1 LLWKLAELIG
11 RIPNEFWARPPEVA
25 PDLVI
30 RGICHDSRSV
40 RPGDLFVALSGQR
53 TDGVRYLGDAQAA
66 GAAAFLVEERGELS
80 VTSSPV
86 LRAHSARQVMGLLAA
101 VLHGEP
107 SRSMRLVGV
116 TGTDGKTSTTWLVR
130 HILAASGRRAVAA
143 GTLGIKGDREDCM
156 PWSGGAARGDEV
168 HRHWQPTT
176 PESPVF
182 QETLARL
189 HATGVQDVVAEISS
203 HALAQ
208 ERIFGTQFAA
218 VALTH
223 VAADHLDFHGTRDD
237 YLAAKARLFDPASR
251 GGPLETQPVQEI
263 LNLDD
268 DLGRALAAE
277 RPGRCLTVGRDRA
290 SQVRLDA
297 ARTEP
302 GGLEL
307 ELCFAGE
314 PATLRAPLSGA
325 FHTENL
331 LVASAIAF
339 ALGLAPEAI
348 VRAAATVQTIPGR
361 FESIREGQS
370 FAVIVDYA
378 HTPDGLRNL
387 LQAARSV
394 ASGKLILVFGCG
406 GDRDASKR
414 EPMGRAAAELADHVI
429 VTDDNPRSEDS
440 AAIGAQI
447 AEGLRAGT
455 ATWEQI
461 LDRRSAFAR
470 AISLARA
477 DDMIVAAGRGSEPTQ
492 VFRDRT
498 VVFDDRDVLR
508 GLLREQRMTS
518 VATREGGDG
527 GITNCRVPGSKE
539 PATRDSRRAPAGK
552 PHSGHDEESVR

>member
-1 LLWKLAELIG
+1 MLWKLAELIG

-30 RGICHDSRSV
+30 RGICHDSRGV
-40 RPGDLFVALSGQR
+40 RPGDLFVALPGQR
-53 TDGVRYLGDAQAA
+53 TDGARYLGDAQAA
-66 GAAAFLVEERGELS
+66 GAAAFLVEERGDLS

-130 HILAASGRRAVAA
+130 HILAAAGRRAVAV
-143 GTLGIKGDREDCM
+143 GTLGIKGDREDLM
-156 PWSGGAARGDEV
+156 PWSGGTARGDEA

-189 HATGVQDVVAEISS
+189 HAAGVQDVVAEISS

-314 PATLRAPLSGA
+314 PATVRAPLSGA

-339 ALGLAPEAI
+339 ALGLAPETIA
-348 VRAAATVQTIPGR
+348 RAAATIQTIPGR

-387 LQAARSV
+387 LSAARSV

-406 GDRDASKR
+406 GDRDTSKR

-429 VTDDNPRSEDS
+429 VTDDNPRSEDP

-461 LDRRSAFAR
+461 PDRRSAFAC
-470 AISLARA
+470 AIALARA
-477 DDMIVAAGRGSEPTQ
+477 GDMIVAAGRGSEPTQ
-492 VFRDRT
+492 VFKHRT

-508 GLLREQRMTS
+508 GLLREQRMTG
-518 VATREGGDG
+518 APTREGGDG
-527 GITNCRVPGSKE
+527 GITNCLVPGSKE
-539 PATRDSRRAPAGK
+539 PATRDLRRAPAGK
-552 PHSGHDEESVR
+552 PHGGHDEESVR